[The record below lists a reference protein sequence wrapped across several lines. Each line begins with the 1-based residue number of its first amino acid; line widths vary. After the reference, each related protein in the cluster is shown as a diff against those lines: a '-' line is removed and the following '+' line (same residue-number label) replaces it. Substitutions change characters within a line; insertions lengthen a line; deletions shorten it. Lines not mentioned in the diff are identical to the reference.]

1 MENSFPA
8 GFRRRMDAL
17 LGSAASDFY
26 EGYTLPLR
34 RGMRANPLK
43 CSPERLLAL
52 FPGKLTPS
60 PFALDS
66 FYLDDP
72 VFRAGADPL
81 HHAGAYYMQEPS
93 ASSAVTL
100 LAPRPGERV
109 LDLCAAPG
117 GKSTQIAAAL
127 QGEGLLW
134 SNEYVRARA
143 QILLQNLER
152 CGVRNAVVSSRDAPS
167 LCAGLS
173 GFFDAA
179 LVDAPC
185 SGEGMFRKEPAALEQ
200 WSEENIRLCAARQE
214 EILWAAAGAVVP
226 GGRLVYSTCTFAPEE
241 NECLI
246 ARFLAAH
253 PDYELLD
260 AALPFGRPGFSREIV
275 RSFSPDLPDPGVPLE
290 RCRRILP
297 GDGGE
302 GHFLALLRRREVPSE
317 ESLVGKSP
325 AGEFPALLQPEG
337 IHIQS
342 GKNGGTPG
350 RRIRLGQK
358 GARES
363 LGLREAKTKKG
374 AKRLNSSPT
383 MDTYSIQFQ
392 ELYNLCFSESLW
404 GEPTPVNDIL
414 RLLPA
419 GLPPLA
425 GLGVLAAGVAA
436 AELLPGRLE
445 PCHALF
451 MASQAEDCRSLLDL
465 SRGDPRLTAF
475 LRGETVNAPGCS
487 GWTAVAVEG
496 VVTGFGKAVGGTL
509 KNRYPKGLRLRG

>member
-1 MENSFPA
+1 MENGLPA

-17 LGSAASDFY
+17 LGAAAPDFY
-26 EGYTLPLR
+26 ESYTLPLR
-34 RGMRANPLK
+34 RGVRANPLK
-43 CSPERLLAL
+43 CSPERLAAL

-60 PFALDS
+60 PFAPDG

-72 VFRAGADPL
+72 DFRAGADPL

-143 QILLQNLER
+143 QALLQNLER
-152 CGVRNAVVSSRDAPS
+152 CGVRSAVVSSRDAPS
-167 LCAGLS
+167 LCAGLP
-173 GFFDAA
+173 GFFDAV

-200 WSEENIRLCAARQE
+200 WSEDNIRLCAARQE
-214 EILWAAAGAVVP
+214 DILWAAAGAVAP

-253 PDYELLD
+253 PDFELLD
-260 AALPFGRPGFSREIV
+260 AALPFGRPGFSRETV
-275 RSFSPDLPDPGVPLE
+275 RAFSPGLPDPGVPLTY
-290 RCRRILP
+290 CRRILP

-302 GHFLALLRRREVPSE
+302 GHFLALLRRRKAS
-317 ESLVGKSP
+317 
-325 AGEFPALLQPEG
+325 AGEYAALSLPAAEKNRSDAPFSDS
-337 IHIQS
+337 S
-342 GKNGGTPG
+342 GDKSSRN
-350 RRIRLGQK
+350 RN
-358 GARES
+358 
-363 LGLREAKTKKG
+363 LREAQKAKKG
-374 AKRLNSSPT
+374 GKRLNSSPT
-383 MDTYSIQFQ
+383 SDTYGIQLQ
-392 ELYNLCFSESLW
+392 ELYKSCFSAPLW
-404 GEPTPVNDIL
+404 GTIHPVNDTL
-414 RLLPA
+414 RLLPE

-436 AELLPGRLE
+436 ADVLPNRLE

-451 MASQAEDCRSLLDL
+451 MAARATDCRSLLDL

-475 LRGETVNAPGCS
+475 LRGETVDAPGCS
-487 GWTAVAVEG
+487 GWTAVAAEG
-496 VVTGFGKAVGGTL
+496 VVAGFGKAVNGTL
-509 KNRYPKGLRLRG
+509 KNHYPKGLRLRG